1 MRATTTAV
9 RWAVAATGAAAR
21 GRWPSRAAIVIAL
34 GDGDDAGADDGAAWG
49 FGEAAPLPGFGDDPL
64 PRAAAELAAW
74 ERDPRAPLTSPSAA
88 WAVATAT
95 ASLAAARAG
104 QPLAIAWGAPPDARL
119 ATAAVVDNPDAALAA
134 LAAGAR
140 ALKVKLDGVDN
151 RARVAAIR
159 AAAPT
164 ARLTA
169 DANQTW
175 PRAEVAER
183 LAALAGF
190 GLAYV
195 EEPAAGLAD
204 ALPVA
209 PAVPIALDESLAAPD
224 RDRWLP
230 ATLATGAIGAL
241 ILKPTV
247 LGPAACRALA
257 AQAQARGVPASI
269 SHALEG
275 PIGFAAAHALALAVA
290 PTAIHGLGAHPALA
304 AWGALAPVG
313 AGLGLAPAA
322 VRAALA
328 RLAVP
333 T

>member
-21 GRWPSRAAIVIAL
+21 GRWPSRAAIVIAIGD
-34 GDGDDAGADDGAAWG
+34 GDGDDDGVAWG

-64 PRAAAELAAW
+64 PHAAAELAAW
-74 ERDPRAPLTSPSAA
+74 QRDPRAPLTSPSAA

-119 ATAAVVDNPDAALAA
+119 ATAAVVDDPDAARAA

-140 ALKVKLDGVDN
+140 ALKVKLDGVDD

-169 DANQTW
+169 DANHAW

-195 EEPAAGLAD
+195 EEPAPGLAD
-204 ALPVA
+204 ALPAA

-230 ATLATGAIGAL
+230 AALATGAIGAL
-241 ILKPTV
+241 ILKPAV

-257 AQAQARGVPASI
+257 AQAHARGVPASI

-275 PIGFAAAHALALAVA
+275 PIGFAAARALALAIA
-290 PTAIHGLGAHPALA
+290 PTALHGLGAHPALA
-304 AWGALAPVG
+304 AWGALAPVDV
-313 AGLGLAPAA
+313 GLGLAPAA
-322 VRAALA
+322 LRAAIA

>member
-9 RWAVAATGAAAR
+9 TWAVAATGAAAR
-21 GRWPSRAAIVIAL
+21 GRWPTRAATILAL
-34 GDGDDAGADDGAAWG
+34 TDGDARG

-64 PRAAAELAAW
+64 PRATAELAAW
-74 ERDPRAPLTSPSAA
+74 QRDPRAPITSPSAA
-88 WAVATAT
+88 WAIATAT

-104 QPLAIAWGAPPDARL
+104 QPLAQAWGAPADAAL
-119 ATAAVVDNPDAALAA
+119 AAAAVVDEPAAALAA

-140 ALKVKLDGVDN
+140 GLKLKLDGVDD

-159 AAAPT
+159 AVAPG

-169 DANQTW
+169 DANQAW
-175 PRAEVAER
+175 PRAEVADR

-195 EEPAAGLAD
+195 EEPAPGLTD
-204 ALPVA
+204 ALPAA

-230 ATLATGAIGAL
+230 AALAGGAIGAL

-257 AQAQARGVPASI
+257 AQARAHGVAALI

-275 PIGFAAAHALALAVA
+275 PIAFAAARALALALA
-290 PTAIHGLGAHPALA
+290 PTAIHGLGDHPALA
-304 AWGALAPVG
+304 AWGPLAAV
-313 AGLGLAPAA
+313 ADGLGLAPRDLD
-322 VRAALA
+322 RAIA
-328 RLAVP
+328 RLAVAP
-333 T
+333 